1 MLNYFIF
8 LIMNKVQ
15 ERLRQFIYEQG
26 LTVKA
31 FEESVGL
38 SSGYVKNIS
47 KSLQPDKLEK
57 IAEVYPMLN
66 IDWLMIGRGSM
77 YLSERIFERNESSG
91 NVVASGDSS
100 VAAMNSHV
108 NTGGGQLVESLKR
121 EIELKDRMLEDKERL
136 INVLMEGRK

>member
-1 MLNYFIF
+1 
-8 LIMNKVQ
+8 MNKVQ